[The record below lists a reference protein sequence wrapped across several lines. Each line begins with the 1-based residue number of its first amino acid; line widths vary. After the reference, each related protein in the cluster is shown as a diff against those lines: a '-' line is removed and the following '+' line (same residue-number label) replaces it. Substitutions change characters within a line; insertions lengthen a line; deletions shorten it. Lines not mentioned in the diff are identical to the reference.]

1 MAAAK
6 FRDLKEYNAH
16 LKILF
21 NSNTIAKEFKG
32 TRTKV
37 LHKCKKHN
45 LFYETTPANVER
57 SKYASCPRCS
67 REGIS
72 ISKTRTTVEYQKI
85 LDEKFKGN
93 IRIVGEYKGG
103 RTWNTHSCAIHGK
116 FKQKPDYIVQGC
128 VIWAC
133 QKCAGDAISK
143 SSTITHEEYLNKLS
157 AMGASV
163 MPLEQCQGAYVE
175 ILHKCT
181 KHNLEFRKTP
191 YSIYGAKNLG
201 CPKCVSHAK
210 RHNQPRLKSTKTYLD
225 ELYAIHGEN
234 IKLVSPRYKGALKQ
248 HMFQCTRCSHKWE
261 TIASS
266 LVRPLKYSSCPVC
279 SSKQVSKPEIAL
291 YKWVKK
297 FFPDA
302 VQSYRKVYSDCFER
316 NFEIDIFI
324 PSKNFGI
331 EFNGLYYHS
340 YPNKPKWYHYEKT
353 KCCQRDGI
361 KLVHIYEDDW

>member
-1 MAAAK
+1 
-6 FRDLKEYNAH
+6 
-16 LKILF
+16 
-21 NSNTIAKEFKG
+21 
-32 TRTKV
+32 
-37 LHKCKKHN
+37 
-45 LFYETTPANVER
+45 
-57 SKYASCPRCS
+57 
-67 REGIS
+67 
-72 ISKTRTTVEYQKI
+72 
-85 LDEKFKGN
+85 
-93 IRIVGEYKGG
+93 
-103 RTWNTHSCAIHGK
+103 
-116 FKQKPDYIVQGC
+116 
-128 VIWAC
+128 
-133 QKCAGDAISK
+133 
-143 SSTITHEEYLNKLS
+143 
-157 AMGASV
+157 
-163 MPLEQCQGAYVE
+163 
-175 ILHKCT
+175 
-181 KHNLEFRKTP
+181 
-191 YSIYGAKNLG
+191 
-201 CPKCVSHAK
+201 
-210 RHNQPRLKSTKTYLD
+210 LD

-361 KLVHIYEDDW
+361 KLVHIYEDDWYNKRLTVKKTLKHLLGLTETKYQARKLKVKHTSNIKSVEKFFDKNHMLGSPITVWSQVRLKLLETRKIC